1 MLINISNHPLSEWSE
16 KQINE
21 AARLWGG
28 VVDVA
33 FPKIDAAATNEEI
46 VDLVSSNI
54 EKYIEII
61 ERYSAPS
68 AFHIMGEM
76 VYCFNVIKALKERG
90 YIVVASTSNR
100 EVEITEDS
108 KIVYFSFEKFR
119 EY

>member
-16 KQINE
+16 RQIDE
-21 AARLWGG
+21 AIRLWGG

-33 FPKIDAAATNEEI
+33 FPKIDATATGEEVIRLAA
-46 VDLVSSNI
+46 SNI
-54 EKYIEII
+54 EQYIELI
-61 ERYSAPS
+61 EQYPTPS

-90 YIVVASTSNR
+90 YGVVASTSNR
-100 EVEITEDS
+100 DVEIDGDS
-108 KIVYFSFEKFR
+108 KIVYFSFERFR

>member
-21 AARLWGG
+21 ATRLWGG
-28 VVDVA
+28 VVDIV
-33 FPKIDAAATNEEI
+33 FPQIDATATNEEI
-46 VDLVSSNI
+46 IDLVSSNI
-54 EKYIEII
+54 ERYIELI
-61 ERYSAPS
+61 EQYPAPS

-76 VYCFNVIKALKERG
+76 VYCFNLIKALKERG

-100 EVEITEDS
+100 DVEIAGDS

>member
-16 KQINE
+16 RQINE
-21 AARLWGG
+21 ATRLWGG

-33 FPKIDAAATNEEI
+33 FPRIEAKATEEEVIRLAA
-46 VDLVSSNI
+46 SNI
-54 EKYIEII
+54 ERYVELIEQ
-61 ERYSAPS
+61 YPTPS

-90 YIVVASTSNR
+90 YVVVASASNR
-100 EVEITEDS
+100 DVEKYGDS
-108 KIVYFSFEKFR
+108 KIVYFSFERFR